1 MNITAVVTLLSA
13 LAGLAACA
21 GSDPIVD
28 RMNVDDARYN
38 RDLAACKSSSSS
50 VPMVGTSVADCLKG
64 KGYRVLM
71 GR

>member
-1 MNITAVVTLLSA
+1 MLWLTLAGA
-13 LAGLAACA
+13 LAGLTACA

-28 RMNVDDARYN
+28 RMSVDDARYN
-38 RDLAACKSSSSS
+38 RDLAACKSGSSP
-50 VPMVGTSVADCLKG
+50 VPVLGTSVADCLKG